1 MTCDDLQLKNV
12 LVKIVEEKINQS
24 IKNSDPEAKPKIIF
38 TSGPFL
44 IHGGIN
50 IQAYKCIVIYQ
61 KGFIIIIQRLPKAC
75 SLMIEWV

>member
-44 IHGGIN
+44 IHGGID
-50 IQAYKCIVIYQ
+50 IQA
-61 KGFIIIIQRLPKAC
+61 
-75 SLMIEWV
+75 